1 MSLNINPSKKA
12 AELYSGKMAES
23 VKVIVRCR
31 PLNGRE
37 ASLKC
42 KCIVELSEERGQ
54 CNIRKPGS
62 SSDQPPKQFTFDGAY
77 FTESTTEQIY
87 NDIAYPLVEGVVEG
101 YNGTVFAY
109 GQTGCGKSYSMQG
122 VDDPPTQRGIIPRA
136 FQHIFESIEVA
147 ENTKYLVHAS
157 YLEIYNEDIRDLL
170 SNNIKQKLELKEHPD
185 RGVYVKELS
194 MHPVSNVSEC
204 ETIMASGWRNRSVG
218 ATLMNADSS
227 RSHSIFSIYLEA
239 CDTGID
245 GGDHIRAGKLNLVD
259 LAGSERQSKTGA
271 TGERLREATK
281 INLSLSALGNVISA
295 LVDGKSKHIP
305 YRDSKLTRL
314 LQDSLGGNTK
324 TLMVACLSP
333 ADNNYEETLST
344 LRYANRAKNIKNK
357 PRINEDP
364 KDALLREYQEEI
376 KKLRGLLA
384 GQLGPEG
391 IKALLE
397 GQSPPPRPKSVFKD
411 VQDDDE
417 TQATSTSDDS
427 ENIRMEFEARL
438 NELKG
443 KYEAEQMSNAK
454 LQEDMNKLK
463 SQYNQQM
470 EQMNKMSS
478 TSSSH
483 QSDPN
488 QERFVSSCSEVEPY
502 SGVESDTSRCGSS
515 FSETEDESGNP
526 ENAVQESPDAD
537 LLVYRQSANF
547 MLKLSEMIYNHA
559 LELSVKRSIDT
570 FPNEPLEAVAHALA
584 ASHGSSTLSST
595 DTGFTESSFDATES
609 SSAASSQQKAQVAR
623 YIGTVDN
630 ATSSQQQQQQQN
642 FSSEDQK
649 EEVIMEQQKEALKR
663 LQMLQQNMVGGEK
676 ANDEDAKEKRR
687 RRKKHVDERRFLLAK
702 AAREDDEIIMLNVY
716 DSIHDEVKARDKIIS
731 IKNRELE
738 AAKMEVEDVSYEF
751 ERDREEYLSTIRKQE
766 REISFLQGLIS
777 KIHPTLRRDCN
788 YNNIDRV
795 RNEST
800 WNDDQQTWELPD
812 LVVVKT
818 SLPAA
823 GSRTLARGLSQ
834 QTTSVESYTSRNDE
848 AEDDRFYS
856 KLSNSSSE
864 EFANKYFMPKR
875 HVHQIVSSSHTDQPS
890 KGGLHMLGMHSTSSP
905 LLTNGLAN
913 GDRNSPSQHN
923 PASTSSLAQ
932 MSLNGNNSNLDFAL
946 TRRPHRLDSLN
957 PIGTN
962 TKKKKKKKHGDLS

>member
-391 IKALLE
+391 IKALGSKLLDDGALLE

-488 QERFVSSCSEVEPY
+488 Q
-502 SGVESDTSRCGSS
+502 
-515 FSETEDESGNP
+515 
-526 ENAVQESPDAD
+526 
-537 LLVYRQSANF
+537 
-547 MLKLSEMIYNHA
+547 
-559 LELSVKRSIDT
+559 
-570 FPNEPLEAVAHALA
+570 LA

>member
-391 IKALLE
+391 IKALGSKLLDDGALLE

-488 QERFVSSCSEVEPY
+488 Q
-502 SGVESDTSRCGSS
+502 
-515 FSETEDESGNP
+515 
-526 ENAVQESPDAD
+526 
-537 LLVYRQSANF
+537 
-547 MLKLSEMIYNHA
+547 
-559 LELSVKRSIDT
+559 
-570 FPNEPLEAVAHALA
+570 
-584 ASHGSSTLSST
+584 
-595 DTGFTESSFDATES
+595 ATES